1 VKQERGGRE
10 ADAFRDLARPESA
23 RADSGLALDTR
34 ARQVPAWAW
43 LVALVL
49 ASFAV
54 RAWLARD
61 MLGPFIMVDEL
72 IYSELA
78 RSIAESRE
86 LLVRDVSSPGY
97 GIVYPAL
104 ISPAYALFD
113 GLTDAYAAVKTI
125 NALVMSLA
133 AIPAYLLAR
142 RVVGSGLSLL
152 AAVLAVS
159 VPSLVYTGTVMT
171 ENVFYPVFLVVA
183 LLFTLVLE
191 RSTTARQ
198 IALLAA
204 VAVACATRVQA
215 IVLVPALLTAPLLL
229 GLFRREGWRMTL
241 RPYRLLYGVVLGGG
255 VLVLVAQLARGRSLA
270 GLFGAYSIVG
280 EPDYDPGQVLRY
292 VLYHVAEL
300 DLYLGIVPVAATIVL
315 TGRARSLDR
324 PLQALLA
331 VALTTS
337 FWLVIVVSAFASV
350 FAQRIQERNLFVVVP
365 LFLVLL
371 LAWVD
376 RGAPRPRGL
385 ALGAAGLAAAL
396 VLLIPF
402 DRFIETPALSDTL
415 MLLPW
420 WTVQDHVSLEWIA
433 ELAFG
438 LAAMLAAAFVL
449 VPRRYA
455 LALPLVVLAYYAA
468 VFHPVWAGKH
478 GVRQASAGAVFQG
491 IRGVPR
497 DWIDAAL
504 PAGAQVAVLW
514 TGRAD
519 RFAVNQNEFFNRAV
533 GPIFYTRQPT
543 PGGVG
548 ETPVQI
554 DTDDGVVRLDDD
566 APLEVEYLLTDGS
579 VTPDGEVVARDDL
592 LGTTLWRIGGEVVST
607 TSIAGLY
614 PNDTWSGET
623 VTWKRRRCRGG
634 ELAVSLSS
642 DPSLFSAPQTV
653 IASVRGAEV
662 GRVRL
667 QPNEQAKLRVQLE
680 PGRETCVVRFRVTPT
695 TVPADVLA
703 GSTDRR
709 RLGAHF
715 NTFAYE
721 PSP

>member
-1 VKQERGGRE
+1 MV
-10 ADAFRDLARPESA
+10 ADAQA
-23 RADSGLALDTR
+23 SGLSR
-34 ARQVPAWAW
+34 VPAWAW
-43 LVALVL
+43 LLAVVL

-78 RSIAESRE
+78 RSLEESGALRVRE
-86 LLVRDVSSPGY
+86 VSSPGY

-113 GLTDAYAAVKTI
+113 GLPDAYAAVKTL

-142 RVVGSGLSLL
+142 RVVGTGLSLL

-159 VPSLVYTGTVMT
+159 LPSLVYTGTVMT
-171 ENVFYPVFLVVA
+171 ENAFYPVFLAVA

-198 IALLAA
+198 ITLLAA

-215 IVLVPALLTAPLLL
+215 VVLVPALLTAPLLL
-229 GLFRREGWRMTL
+229 GLFRRESWRVAL
-241 RPYRLLYGVVLGGG
+241 RPYRWLYGIVLGGG
-255 VLVLVAQLARGRSLA
+255 ALVLVAQLARGRSLSD
-270 GLFGAYSIVG
+270 LFGAYSIVG
-280 EPDYDPGQVLRY
+280 ESDYDAGEVLRY

-315 TGRARSLDR
+315 IGQARSLDR

-331 VALTTS
+331 VALATT
-337 FWLVIVVSAFASV
+337 FWLTIAVSAFASV

-365 LFLVLL
+365 LFLILL

-376 RGAPRPRGL
+376 RGAPRPRAL
-385 ALGAAGLAAAL
+385 TLGAAGLAAAL

-402 DRFIETPALSDTL
+402 DRFIDTSALSDTL

-438 LAAMLAAAFVL
+438 LAVVLAAGFLL

-455 LALPLVVLAYYAA
+455 LALPLGVLAFYAV
-468 VFHPVWAGKH
+468 VFYPIWAGEH

-497 DWIDAAL
+497 DWIDDAL
-504 PAGAQVAVLW
+504 PSGARVAVLW

-519 RFAVNQNEFFNRAV
+519 RFTVNQNEFFNRSV
-533 GPIFYTRQPT
+533 GPIYYTRQPT

-548 ETPVQI
+548 ETPVRV
-554 DTDDGVVRLDDD
+554 DGRDGVVRLADDQ
-566 APLEVEYLLTDGS
+566 PLEVEYLLTDGS

-607 TSIAGLY
+607 TSITGLY
-614 PNDTWSGET
+614 PNDSWSGET
-623 VTWKRRRCRGG
+623 VTWRRRRCRGG
-634 ELAVSLSS
+634 ELAVSLST
-642 DPSLFSAPQTV
+642 DPSLFAATQTV
-653 IASVRGAEV
+653 TASVGDEV
-662 GRVRL
+662 ARARL
-667 QPNEQAKLRVQLE
+667 RPNEQAKLRVPLE
-680 PGRETCVVRFRVTPT
+680 AGRETCVVRFRVSPT
-695 TVPADVLA
+695 AVPAEVLP
-703 GSTDRR
+703 GSDDRR
-709 RLGAHF
+709 VLGAHF
-715 NTFAYE
+715 NAFVYE
-721 PSP
+721 PSAS